1 MNTNNTNTLNK
12 KAKTKKIIMALIAVI
27 VAIIVII
34 LGMRNQTENDENIT
48 LRIAVNMPMT
58 GDLALYGESVR
69 DGIEMAMD
77 ELENS
82 LVQQGIIIK
91 YDMQD
96 NAGNAKNAVTIY
108 KAQALKGF
116 DVYVSGITQQ
126 TAAILDDIKKQEKT
140 HFIWSFYPL
149 ILQGN
154 DNVFR
159 TWVDYPKEAEYF
171 KKYLDNYK
179 PKAKVAC
186 LYLDVVSVQEL
197 FNKLFVPSIKDN
209 YEIVFNESFDIG
221 TTDFKNL
228 ITKLKQSKPDVIFIN
243 GWENHL
249 ASIVKESI
257 NQDIKKDGNMVF
269 TFDLLDAR
277 KYLNATQLHGL
288 VLNIPLYEIN
298 SSDLKTE
305 WELRFKRKFKKNPNY
320 SSAYAYDFA
329 MIIYEIAKAFKQSG
343 EKHFDINKYIFNIDQ
358 NGITGNLKFSKNGDL
373 IGFYR
378 TCKLDKNG
386 QFILLKK

>member
-1 MNTNNTNTLNK
+1 M
-12 KAKTKKIIMALIAVI
+12 TKKIIIGFISIIFVSIIAV
-27 VAIIVII
+27 
-34 LGMRNQTENDENIT
+34 LGIRNHNKNAENIT
-48 LRIAVNMPMT
+48 STTALRIAVNMPMT
-58 GDLALYGESVR
+58 GNLALYGESVR
-69 DGIEMAMD
+69 DGINMAMN
-77 ELENS
+77 ELKAPLAQE
-82 LVQQGIIIK
+82 GIVIN

-96 NAGNAKNAVTIY
+96 NAGNTKNAVTIY

-116 DVYVSGITQQ
+116 DLYVSGITQQ
-126 TAAILDDIKKQEKT
+126 TAAIFNDIKKQGKT

-149 ILQGN
+149 ILNGE

-197 FNKLFVPSIKDN
+197 FNKLFIPSIKDN
-209 YEIVFNESFDIG
+209 YEIVFNESFDIE

-228 ITKLKQSKPDVIFIN
+228 ITKVKNNKPDVIFIN

-249 ASIVKESI
+249 ALIVKESI
-257 NQDIKKDGNMVF
+257 NQNIKQDGNMVF

-277 KYLNATQLHGL
+277 KHLNASQLNGL
-288 VLNIPLYEIN
+288 ILNVPLYEID
-298 SSDLKTE
+298 SSDLKTA
-305 WELRFKRKFKKNPNY
+305 WKSKFREKFNKEPNY

-329 MIIYEIAKAFKQSG
+329 MIMYEVTKAFKNSG
-343 EKHFDINKYIFNIDQ
+343 ENHFDINKYIYNIDQ
-358 NGITGNLKFSKNGDL
+358 KGVTGNLKFQKSGDL
-373 IGFYR
+373 TGFYR
-378 TCKLDKNG
+378 TCKFDANG
-386 QFILLKK
+386 QFIPLKK